1 MNKEDL
7 SPAVQQQIIE
17 DFKTDTEAF
26 EQVYNFYY
34 ERILRY
40 LLKRTMSAETAYDLT
55 ADTFIKAFESF
66 HKFKWTGVS
75 IKVWLYRIGINSL
88 KNYRRRPEMS
98 PLTNALEGHESLVAD
113 TKDELKALDK
123 SMFGDADLSR
133 LSDAI
138 ATLKPDHQNVISLY
152 YFSEMSQADIAK
164 TINRSVS
171 SVKSLMHRAMSNLK
185 QLLAANPAT

>member
-75 IKVWLYRIGINSL
+75 IKVWL
-88 KNYRRRPEMS
+88 
-98 PLTNALEGHESLVAD
+98 
-113 TKDELKALDK
+113 
-123 SMFGDADLSR
+123 ADLR
-133 LSDAI
+133 
-138 ATLKPDHQNVISLY
+138 SLG
-152 YFSEMSQADIAK
+152 
-164 TINRSVS
+164 SVG
-171 SVKSLMHRAMSNLK
+171 A
-185 QLLAANPAT
+185 